1 LFIVNCGNQSIFSVM
16 GRGADLYRCVD
27 AARRKLRLEAEKR
40 ALERRQA
47 EIITELQGVE
57 EEVKELMRKP
67 EAFEVASQFAPEV
80 LKLFAVKQAGA
91 NCTELIDEP
100 TKIDNEAP
108 NGSMTKIDNDAP
120 NGLPASKGELPASKG
135 DSAGLIEYSD
145 EGACSELAKQGHD
158 GEPAWAAT
166 FSAMLL
172 ASSNCVTMTA
182 RLLSPR
188 LTSRNLSR
196 Q

>member
-1 LFIVNCGNQSIFSVM
+1 M

-47 EIITELQGVE
+47 EIITELQGLD
-57 EEVKELMRKP
+57 EEVKGLMRKP

-100 TKIDNEAP
+100 TKINNEAP

-120 NGLPASKGELPASKG
+120 NGLPASKG
-135 DSAGLIEYSD
+135 DSAELIEYSD
-145 EGACSELAKQGHD
+145 EGECSDLAKQGHD
-158 GEPAWAAT
+158 GEPARAA
-166 FSAMLL
+166 
-172 ASSNCVTMTA
+172 N
-182 RLLSPR
+182 LLSDVSWFIELCDYDCEVVISPADF
-188 LTSRNLSR
+188 
-196 Q
+196 